1 VRTRQAILD
10 AAGVEFSIGG
20 YSGSGLGS
28 IVSRAELTKGALFH
42 HFPDKQALAK
52 AWIAD
57 ALAPAME
64 KLWIAPMD
72 VLGSLDAFRSFCRA
86 RCMELRPGDPA
97 PAMEKLW
104 IAPMD
109 VLGSLDAFR
118 SFCRARCMELRPG
131 DPASALVS
139 LTAETAAAYPEL
151 GVALEVV
158 FSAWR
163 ASIAT
168 WLERGKAAGWIHR
181 SIQPA
186 VEASF
191 IISVFSGFTVT
202 TQCRS
207 DDSMHRTC
215 ASALDAYLET
225 LRAQ

>member
-1 VRTRQAILD
+1 MKQRKKEPVRTRQAILD

-72 VLGSLDAFRSFCRA
+72 VLS
-86 RCMELRPGDPA
+86 
-97 PAMEKLW
+97 
-104 IAPMD
+104 
-109 VLGSLDAFR
+109 SLDAFR

-158 FSAWR
+158 FSDWR

>member
-1 VRTRQAILD
+1 MTSLRCLETLLDNIPWGWYVFSMKQRKKEPVRTRQLILD
-10 AAGVEFSIGG
+10 AAGVEFSLGG

-28 IVSRAELTKGALFH
+28 IVARAELTKGALFH

-72 VLGSLDAFRSFCRA
+72 ALGSLDAFRSFCRA
-86 RCMELRPGDPA
+86 RCMELRPGDPTS
-97 PAMEKLW
+97 
-104 IAPMD
+104 
-109 VLGSLDAFR
+109 VLVA
-118 SFCRARCMELRPG
+118 
-131 DPASALVS
+131 
-139 LTAETAAAYPEL
+139 LTAETATVYPEL
-151 GVALEVV
+151 GAGLEAV
-158 FSAWR
+158 FSTWR
-163 ASIAT
+163 ASIAA
-168 WLERGKAAGWIHR
+168 WLELGKSAGWIHR

-202 TQCRS
+202 TQS
-207 DDSMHRTC
+207 HPDDSMRRTC

-225 LRAQ
+225 LRSQ